1 MTKSRQVAD
10 FGAGGFYAGKNAI
23 INGDFN
29 IWQRGTSFTS
39 AGYNADR
46 WSTQSDATFTTSR
59 QTFTPGSAP
68 VAGYEGKYFYRL
80 AKNSGGTYI
89 GFTQRI
95 EDVQTFAGQTVT
107 VSLWAKADS
116 ATTLVRAGAQNFG
129 SGGSTQVALTTQ
141 SQAITTSWARYSF
154 TFTLP
159 SISGKT
165 IGTSS
170 YLEFNIY
177 ILETGAK
184 TLDIWGVQLETG
196 QVATPFQTA
205 TGTLA
210 GEFQA
215 AQRYYQRVTS
225 VGASSLYTTYPL
237 VGTMTAT
244 TFAELVWNFSP
255 MRAAPTANNSGSLM
269 LTAGNVNLNVTFQSW
284 SHINNSTALTTVT
297 VAGGTIG
304 YGCYLR
310 SNNNN
315 TSYLE
320 LSAEL

>member
-210 GEFQA
+210 GELVA
-215 AQRYYQRVTS
+215 CQRYFHRV
-225 VGASSLYTTYPL
+225 
-237 VGTMTAT
+237 
-244 TFAELVWNFSP
+244 F
-255 MRAAPTANNSGSLM
+255 
-269 LTAGNVNLNVTFQSW
+269 VNTG
-284 SHINNSTALTTVT
+284 
-297 VAGGTIG
+297 VAGGFADSTTKALLFHSYATMRTAPTLTVSAG
-304 YGCYLR
+304 DFRLR
-310 SNNNN
+310 FQNAGGANATAFTLDTSTVDGARYDITVASGLTVGGGVMLDSPGSSGGSNK
-315 TSYLE
+315 SFDLSSE
-320 LSAEL
+320 L